1 MNKNYKIIFFDVDNT
16 LYPNDTKIV
25 PQSTIGAIKKA
36 KEKGIL
42 ICLATGRNY
51 PLAKMTGIFDTIDF
65 DYYVLCN
72 GSLVLDKN
80 KNIIY
85 GDPLDIDDIQKML
98 DVSKDIDCNIVF
110 HTYDDF
116 YCYNNNLD
124 LAFKGLKP
132 FNIPVPD
139 VKELNEDVYMLNLF
153 VDDEYTSRFSNLT
166 KDLTYLRLKQ
176 YGYDVFKNTVNKST
190 GIKHLLE
197 ILSIDVQDSMA
208 FGDGKNDIEMLSYV
222 GTGVCMGNGVDEA
235 KKVSNYITTDIND
248 NGISNALKHFNI
260 ID

>member
-1 MNKNYKIIFFDVDNT
+1 MNKNYKIIFFDIDNT

-25 PQSTIGAIKKA
+25 PQSTIGVIKKA
-36 KEKGIL
+36 KEKGVL

-51 PLAKMTGIFDTIDF
+51 PLAKMSGVLDVIDF
-65 DYYVLCN
+65 DYMVLCN

-85 GDPLDIDDIQKML
+85 KDPLDLKDIEVML
-98 DVSKDIDCNIVF
+98 KVSKDVPCNIVF
-110 HTYDDF
+110 HTNDDIF
-116 YCYNNNLD
+116 CYNNNLD

-139 VKELNEDVYMLNLF
+139 VKELHEEVYMLNLF
-153 VDDEYTSRFSNLT
+153 VDDKFTSLFSTLT
-166 KDLTYLRLKQ
+166 PSLTYLRLKEF
-176 YGYDVFKNTVNKST
+176 GYDVFKKVNNKSV
-190 GIKHLLE
+190 GIKELLN
-197 ILSIDVQDSMA
+197 ILNIDVRDSMA